1 MRGDA
6 FAVFDR
12 HGDLHPIGLNEQGLF
27 YREARHLSKSVLRLA
42 ETQLLLLSSTVRDD
56 NALLA
61 VDLINQDLQLLS
73 GETLLRGAL
82 HIYRT
87 KFLWKNACQEL
98 VEIHNYGLGPASV
111 ELLLEFAADF
121 AERFVEGQVSLPGD
135 AADNQALLGLEAIC
149 GLLRTKQLREGRI
162 SSSPVKNSTTMC
174 GQTYASVRPQS
185 LNFP

>member
-1 MRGDA
+1 MSRDYFTGK
-6 FAVFDR
+6 
-12 HGDLHPIGLNEQGLF
+12 P
-27 YREARHLSKSVLRLA
+27 RHLSKSVLRLA
-42 ETQLLLLSSTVRDD
+42 ETQLLLLSSTVRND

-61 VDLINQDLQLLS
+61 VDLINPDLQLPS
-73 GETLLRGAL
+73 GETLLRDAP

-149 GLLRTKQLREGRI
+149 GLLRTKQTPR
-162 SSSPVKNSTTMC
+162 
-174 GQTYASVRPQS
+174 RPHFLLACQK
-185 LNFP
+185 LNNHVWSNIR

>member
-1 MRGDA
+1 M
-6 FAVFDR
+6 
-12 HGDLHPIGLNEQGLF
+12 
-27 YREARHLSKSVLRLA
+27 
-42 ETQLLLLSSTVRDD
+42 VRRCF
-56 NALLA
+56 
-61 VDLINQDLQLLS
+61 
-73 GETLLRGAL
+73 GGAL

-121 AERFVEGQVSLPGD
+121 AERFVEGQVSLLGD

-149 GLLRTKQLREGRI
+149 GLLRTKQTPRRP
-162 SSSPVKNSTTMC
+162 SSPVKNSTTMC